1 MTKIVINFVQFVKF
15 LSKKVSMKKI
25 WREKYIFTEKN
36 TIYYICFCYNMES
49 AYKTLEASPSESFDS
64 IREKFIRKII
74 KIHPDKD
81 ELKSEEAKTLTEAWA
96 YVKENHSNGINK
108 TEQVAAVVSEENQDS
123 EMKQFLKQIYNEGKV
138 EKLEDKEETGWFTTL
153 YDYLWGD
160 DIDEEE
166 ESQEVTEEV
175 TEVDESKLYNEV
187 DQEDTSNNEK
197 IEKTLRE

>member
-1 MTKIVINFVQFVKF
+1 
-15 LSKKVSMKKI
+15 
-25 WREKYIFTEKN
+25 
-36 TIYYICFCYNMES
+36 MES
-49 AYKTLEASPSESFDS
+49 AYKTLEASPSESFDD

-96 YVKENHSNGINK
+96 YIKEHHNNNNNTS
-108 TEQVAAVVSEENQDS
+108 EPVASVVSHANQDS

-138 EKLEDKEETGWFTTL
+138 AKLEDKEEEKGWFTTL

-160 DIDEEE
+160 DSDEEE
-166 ESQEVTEEV
+166 EPQEATE
-175 TEVDESKLYNEV
+175 EVDESKLYNEV
-187 DQEDTSNNEK
+187 DKESDNNEK

>member
-1 MTKIVINFVQFVKF
+1 
-15 LSKKVSMKKI
+15 
-25 WREKYIFTEKN
+25 
-36 TIYYICFCYNMES
+36 MES
-49 AYKTLEASPSESFDS
+49 AYKTLEASPSESFDE

-96 YVKENHSNGINK
+96 YIKEHHNNNNNN
-108 TEQVAAVVSEENQDS
+108 TNEQVASVVSHKGQDT

-138 EKLEDKEETGWFTTL
+138 EKLEDKEEEKGWFTTL

-160 DIDEEE
+160 DSDEEE

-175 TEVDESKLYNEV
+175 DESKLYNEV
-187 DQEDTSNNEK
+187 ESSNNEK

>member
-1 MTKIVINFVQFVKF
+1 
-15 LSKKVSMKKI
+15 
-25 WREKYIFTEKN
+25 
-36 TIYYICFCYNMES
+36 MES
-49 AYKTLEASPSESFDS
+49 AYKTLEASPSESFDE

-96 YVKENHSNGINK
+96 YIKEHHNNNNNNTVES
-108 TEQVAAVVSEENQDS
+108 VASVVSHKGQDS

-138 EKLEDKEETGWFTTL
+138 EKLEDKEEEKGWLTTL

-160 DIDEEE
+160 DSDEEE
-166 ESQEVTEEV
+166 EFQEATE
-175 TEVDESKLYNEV
+175 EVDESKLYNEV
-187 DQEDTSNNEK
+187 DEESSTNEK

>member
-1 MTKIVINFVQFVKF
+1 MNFVLFVKF

-25 WREKYIFTEKN
+25 WREKYFLIQKKVRFI
-36 TIYYICFCYNMES
+36 IYVLVIIMEN
-49 AYKTLEASPSESFDS
+49 AYKTLEASPSESFEE

-96 YVKENHSNGINK
+96 YIKEHHNNNNNTG
-108 TEQVAAVVSEENQDS
+108 EPLAAVVSHKGQDS
-123 EMKQFLKQIYNEGKV
+123 EMKQFLKKIYNEGKV
-138 EKLEDKEETGWFTTL
+138 EKLEDKEEEKGWFTTL

-160 DIDEEE
+160 DSDEEE
-166 ESQEVTEEV
+166 TQKTE
-175 TEVDESKLYNEV
+175 EVDESKLYNEV
-187 DQEDTSNNEK
+187 ESSNNKK